1 VQISKI
7 FAKVSTVI
15 AVTDKKNEIAKQQ
28 KCYSFNTLV
37 RILGRYRTSNWCIFI
52 NAAYY
57 PKNFKSRQIEESLLV
72 WMNGKGNAANNYYE
86 YLKANAPSILGGTS
100 FNQALY
106 NGFNAGNVTGNL
118 SYAGGD
124 AAKASSELKAFKA
137 SELELV
143 LYTKTSMGDGT
154 QANNPWLQELP
165 DPITRMSWDNYLT
178 ISPKDAKKF
187 GIENELNARM
197 QLDGTVVNL
206 KVNGVT
212 IENVP
217 VFIQP
222 GQAEGSVG
230 LALGYG
236 KKDSG
241 KVAETG
247 VNAYPYLM
255 DIIPLFLVLL
265 LKKQMLMTTNLQEC
279 SFKIH

>member
-1 VQISKI
+1 MPFLSKSVTYNTTKVSDVKNAGNVGVLI
-7 FAKVSTVI
+7 ANNVNPIYSHAKGADFEKALAKVSTLI
-15 AVTDKKNEIAKQQ
+15 AVTDKKNALAEKAKVIIPSTHWLENWADIAPQTGAYSLIQPTIQ
-28 KCYSFNTLV
+28 KIY
-37 RILGRYRTSNWCIFI
+37 
-52 NAAYY
+52 
-57 PKNFKSRQIEESLLV
+57 KSRQLEDSLLV

-106 NGFNAGNVTGNL
+106 NGFNAGNVTGSL

-124 AAKASSELKAFKA
+124 AAKASSDLKAFKA

-165 DPITRMSWDNYLT
+165 DPISRMSWDNYLT

-206 KVNGVT
+206 KVNGIT

-230 LALGYG
+230 LG
-236 KKDSG
+236 
-241 KVAETG
+241 
-247 VNAYPYLM
+247 
-255 DIIPLFLVLL
+255 
-265 LKKQMLMTTNLQEC
+265 
-279 SFKIH
+279 